1 MLRRTARAAAESQTP
16 GLVPATAS
24 TASSAPA
31 AAAAT
36 AGRLVRTWR
45 LARHLSQ
52 EQLAERALVSTRH
65 LSFVENG
72 RSRPSPELLCSLC
85 EALNI
90 PLRERNT
97 LLLAG
102 GYAPAFSAGS
112 LDGDELVSLRR
123 AVDHI
128 LRQQE
133 PYGAVV
139 VDRYWNVLRLNQ
151 GAARLL
157 SCFPPS
163 SAAGAETMTNVLL
176 ATFHPGAL
184 RPYIVNWEEVAGTI
198 LLRLQRE
205 IATMPDDREGTHL
218 QARLLAL
225 PGVPASWRTPDPATP
240 AQPFVPLHLRHPSG
254 LELRLFSLITTVGTP
269 MDVTAE
275 GLRIESYFPVDD
287 ASEVALRTLATL
299 PME

>member
-1 MLRRTARAAAESQTP
+1 MTRKSARHADS
-16 GLVPATAS
+16 
-24 TASSAPA
+24 
-31 AAAAT
+31 
-36 AGRLVRTWR
+36 AGRLVRSWR

-52 EQLAERALVSTRH
+52 EQLAERACVSTRH

-72 RSRPSPELLCSLC
+72 RSRPSPELLRTLC
-85 EALNI
+85 EALEI
-90 PLRERNT
+90 PLRDRNT

-102 GYAPAFSAGS
+102 GYAPAFSSGS
-112 LDGDELVSLRR
+112 LDGEELVSLRR

-151 GAARLL
+151 GATRLL
-157 SCFPPS
+157 SCFPPTS
-163 SAAGAETMTNVLL
+163 EAGAECMTNVLL

-184 RPYIVNWEEVAGTI
+184 RSYIVNWEEVAITI
-198 LLRLQRE
+198 LSRLQRE
-205 IATMPDDREGTHL
+205 LAAVPGDREGTHL
-218 QARLLAL
+218 QARILAL
-225 PGVPASWRTPDPATP
+225 PDVPAAWRTPDLGAP
-240 AQPFVPLHLRHPSG
+240 AQPFVPLHLRRPATG

-269 MDVTAE
+269 LDVTAE

-287 ASEVALRTLATL
+287 ASDQALRQLARQPL
-299 PME
+299 S